1 MSQIVRK
8 NYPELGEVKAP
19 YVHSVKHETRFI
31 FLDSPRSVPER
42 STTVLPPRRRRFL
55 PRYEPLPRPK
65 ASIFR
70 LLSKSRSLSLLLMS
84 STSCAKCFTG
94 TTAIAYPPARSLKSA
109 ACFLRISK
117 LKLRRCSACEPVFIA
132 RAAVC
137 GVAQTQSIYL
147 KHSVKQTIFILT
159 WLCVE

>member
-31 FLDSPRSVPER
+31 FLD
-42 STTVLPPRRRRFL
+42 LPPRRRRFL